1 MQHDIRWNNLQKSSS
16 DNIKSFKVVLV
27 IVNFWS
33 KQLIIFLVINTI
45 LINGTVLV
53 LKSELKVLI
62 KTKIIFILLYVGE

>member
-53 LKSELKVLI
+53 LKCVVYKNNQ
-62 KTKIIFILLYVGE
+62 KI